1 MLKGK
6 SLFDCKN
13 LFSPNNY
20 ENNHKV
26 IKNLFLLIDFKKA
39 RLIKTY
45 CTKRKKY
52 KELTKSKISYICHKT
67 SLLSRVFNKCGSED

>member
-26 IKNLFLLIDFKKA
+26 LKNLFLLIDSKKT
-39 RLIKTY
+39 RMIKTY
-45 CTKRKKY
+45 CTKLKKY

-67 SLLSRVFNKCGSED
+67 LLLSSVFNKCGSED